1 MALYDFL
8 KDSFFLKFPISR
20 ENRNFWPI
28 TIRFD
33 VGHPVLTLAS
43 LALNLI
49 IKMQINGGPSFSI
62 KVFAPPPLCVSIFIY
77 MAQIPLFFTTIQ
89 PNLIVCK
96 T

>member
-1 MALYDFL
+1 MFTMALYDFL

-49 IKMQINGGPSFSI
+49 IKMQINEGPSFSI
-62 KVFAPPPLCVSIFIY
+62 RVSPPPLCINFYIHGPNSPVFYYYS
-77 MAQIPLFFTTIQ
+77 AQF
-89 PNLIVCK
+89 NSM
-96 T
+96 